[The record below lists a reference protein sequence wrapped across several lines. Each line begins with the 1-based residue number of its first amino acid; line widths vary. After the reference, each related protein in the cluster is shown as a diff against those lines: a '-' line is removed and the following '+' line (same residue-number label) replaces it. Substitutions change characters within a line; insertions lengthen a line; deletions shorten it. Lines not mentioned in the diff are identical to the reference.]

1 MLVEINQQSN
11 YYISMNYSFEYI
23 DIILLAMIAG
33 FIFLRL
39 RGILG
44 KRTGYEGKSPA
55 QFQEVLKKIKVD
67 QQKKSSDKFDDE
79 AKKEFIKGAKIAYET
94 IITDFSDN
102 DNKITNAKPLLNKD
116 IFNQFDEALKE
127 RAKRGHVAE
136 ITFIGVNKAEIKEH
150 KKTGNIL
157 NLTVDFIAEVIT
169 CIRDKEKKIV
179 SGDPEK
185 IKKIYDTWVF
195 SRDTTS
201 QNPNW
206 QLVSILT

>member
-1 MLVEINQQSN
+1 
-11 YYISMNYSFEYI
+11 MNYSFEYI

-44 KRTGYEGKSPA
+44 KRTGFEGKAPP
-55 QFQEVLKKIKVD
+55 QFQEVLNKVKINKKRETKEN
-67 QQKKSSDKFDDE
+67 FDE
-79 AKKEFIKGAKIAYET
+79 NAQNEFLKGAKIAYEA

-102 DNKITNAKPLLNKD
+102 DNKITKSRTLLNNE
-116 IFNQFDEALKE
+116 IFDQFNKALKD
-127 RAKRGHVAE
+127 RIKRGHEAE
-136 ITFIGVNKAEIKEH
+136 ITFIGVNSAKIKEH
-150 KKTGNIL
+150 KKIGNVL
-157 NLTVDFIAEVIT
+157 NVTVDFISEVIT
-169 CIRDKEKKIV
+169 CIRDNEKKIV

-201 QNPNW
+201 ANPNW
-206 QLVSILT
+206 QLVNIIT

>member
-1 MLVEINQQSN
+1 
-11 YYISMNYSFEYI
+11 MNYSFEYI

-67 QQKKSSDKFDDE
+67 NQKKSNEKFDDE
-79 AKKEFIKGAKIAYET
+79 AQKEFLKGAKIAYET

-102 DNKITNAKPLLNKD
+102 DNKIVNAKPLLNKD
-116 IFNQFDEALKE
+116 IYNQFDDALKE
-127 RAKRGHVAE
+127 RAKRGHFAE
-136 ITFIGVNKAEIKEH
+136 ITFIGVNKAEIKDH
-150 KKTGNIL
+150 KKVGNIL
-157 NLTVDFIAEVIT
+157 NVTVDFIAEVIT
-169 CIRDKEKKIV
+169 CIRDKEKKII

-195 SRDTTS
+195 SRDINS

-206 QLVSILT
+206 QLVNILT

>member
-1 MLVEINQQSN
+1 
-11 YYISMNYSFEYI
+11 MNYSFEYI

-44 KRTGYEGKSPA
+44 KRSGFEGKPPA
-55 QFQEVLKKIKVD
+55 QFQEILKNIDPNIKTQHQENFD
-67 QQKKSSDKFDDE
+67 KDAQQ
-79 AKKEFIKGAKIAYET
+79 EFLKGAKIAYET

-102 DNKITNAKPLLNKD
+102 DNKLIKSKPLLSKKIHD
-116 IFNQFDEALKE
+116 QFNEALKE
-127 RAKRGHVAE
+127 RNSKGHFAE
-136 ITFIGVNKAEIKEH
+136 ITFIGVNSADIKEH
-150 KKTGNIL
+150 NKTNNIL
-157 NLTVDFIAEVIT
+157 KVTVDFVAEVIT
-169 CIRDKEKKIV
+169 CIKDKDKKII
-179 SGDPEK
+179 SGSPDK

-206 QLVSILT
+206 QLVNILT

>member
-1 MLVEINQQSN
+1 
-11 YYISMNYSFEYI
+11 
-23 DIILLAMIAG
+23 MIAG

-55 QFQEVLKKIKVD
+55 QFKEVLKNIKVE
-67 QQKKSSDKFDDE
+67 QPKKITDKFDDE
-79 AKKEFIKGAKIAYET
+79 AQKEFLKGAKIAYET

-102 DNKITNAKPLLNKD
+102 DNKITTSKILLNTK
-116 IFNQFDEALKE
+116 IYSQFNEALKQ
-127 RAKRGHVAE
+127 RSDRGHHAE
-136 ITFIGVNKAEIKEH
+136 ITFIGIDSAEIKEH
-150 KKTGNIL
+150 KKIGNLL
-157 NLTVDFIAEVIT
+157 NVTVNFIAEVIT
-169 CIRDKEKKIV
+169 CIRDKDKNIV

-201 QNPNW
+201 SNPNW
-206 QLVSILT
+206 QLVNILT

>member
-1 MLVEINQQSN
+1 
-11 YYISMNYSFEYI
+11 
-23 DIILLAMIAG
+23 MIAG

-44 KRTGYEGKSPA
+44 KRTGFEGKTSA
-55 QFQEVLKKIKVD
+55 QFKEVLKNINVEQPMKTQDV
-67 QQKKSSDKFDDE
+67 FDTAAQE
-79 AKKEFIKGAKIAYET
+79 EFIKGAKIAYET

-102 DNKITNAKPLLNKD
+102 DNKITTSRPLLNGQMYSQ
-116 IFNQFDEALKE
+116 FNEALKE
-127 RAKRGHVAE
+127 RSSRGHYAE
-136 ITFIGVNKAEIKEH
+136 ITFIGIKSAEIKEH
-150 KKTGNIL
+150 KKIGNIL
-157 NLTVDFIAEVIT
+157 NVTVDFIAEVIT

-201 QNPNW
+201 VNPNW
-206 QLVSILT
+206 QLVNTLT

>member
-1 MLVEINQQSN
+1 
-11 YYISMNYSFEYI
+11 MNYSFEYI

-44 KRTGYEGKSPA
+44 KRTGYEGKIGEEFKEEFSKTI
-55 QFQEVLKKIKVD
+55 L
-67 QQKKSSDKFDDE
+67 
-79 AKKEFIKGAKIAYET
+79 KKEFQKKETFDEVAKNEFLKGAKIAYET

-102 DNKITNAKPLLNKD
+102 DNKITTSRTLLNGQ
-116 IFNQFDEALKE
+116 IYSQFNDALKE
-127 RAKRGHVAE
+127 RSSRGHFAE
-136 ITFIGVNKAEIKEH
+136 ITFIGINSAEIKEH
-150 KKTGNIL
+150 KKIGNIL
-157 NLTVDFIAEVIT
+157 NVTVDFIAEVIT

-179 SGDPEK
+179 SGNPEK

-201 QNPNW
+201 VNPNW
-206 QLVSILT
+206 QLVNTLT